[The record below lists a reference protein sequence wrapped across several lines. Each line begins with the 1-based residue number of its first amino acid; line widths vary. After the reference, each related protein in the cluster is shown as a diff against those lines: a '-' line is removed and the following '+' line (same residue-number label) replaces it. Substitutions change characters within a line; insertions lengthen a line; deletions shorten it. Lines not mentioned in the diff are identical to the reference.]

1 MHRQLLVFDPNK
13 CNPTDINR
21 EIRESDVA
29 LFLFL
34 FCILTLDHIHLATF
48 S

>member
-13 CNPTDINR
+13 CNPTDTHR
-21 EIRESDVA
+21 KFWESDVA

-34 FCILTLDHIHLATF
+34 FYIFTFDQLYQATF